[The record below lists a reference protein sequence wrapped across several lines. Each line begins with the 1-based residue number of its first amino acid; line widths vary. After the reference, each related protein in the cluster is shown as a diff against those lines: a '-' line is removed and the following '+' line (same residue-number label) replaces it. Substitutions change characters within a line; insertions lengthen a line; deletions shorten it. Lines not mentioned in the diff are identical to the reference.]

1 MMSFENSVPVK
12 VIFGFGK
19 LDTIG
24 GHTKSCGKKALIVTT
39 GSFFKENG
47 LVDRIIGY
55 LHAEGVDSEYYYAVS
70 PNPHL
75 EEAQAGADFARKT
88 GCDVVIGLGGGSAI
102 DAAKCIAVAVA
113 QGNDIWS
120 YWMGE
125 KTIFAA
131 LPIIAVSTTSGTGS
145 HITPYSVLT
154 NPVTNEKPGA
164 GSPFLFAKVAIV
176 DPELMMTLPPKI
188 TAATGFDVLAHA
200 IEAYTSIYAT
210 PFTELYCQKAISIVG
225 KYLRKAMAD
234 GSDREAREMM
244 ALADTFSGYSIAIAN
259 ITMCHAMGHSVGGVC
274 NTVHGE
280 CLAAMTPSTMRHSMN
295 SNPEKYKNIGA
306 WLMGYETIPADWTP
320 GKTVDAVEKLITDIG
335 MNVPLS
341 QQGVKRTD
349 FDRIIAGTIG
359 YMGGGCN
366 NDPAAPI
373 SAEDVRK
380 VLEGSF

>member
-1 MMSFENSVPVK
+1 MNFENSVPVK

-19 LDTIG
+19 LETIG
-24 GHTKSCGKKALIVTT
+24 VHTKACGKKALIVTT
-39 GSFFKENG
+39 GPFFKENG

-55 LHAEGVDSEYYYAVS
+55 LKAEGVDSEYYYAIS

-75 EEAQAGADFARKT
+75 EEAQAGADFARQT

-125 KTIFAA
+125 KTIYAA

-154 NPVTNEKPGA
+154 NPATNEKPGA
-164 GSPFLFAKVAIV
+164 GSPLLFAKVAIV

-210 PFTELYCQKAISIVG
+210 PFTELYCQKAISI
-225 KYLRKAMAD
+225 
-234 GSDREAREMM
+234 
-244 ALADTFSGYSIAIAN
+244 
-259 ITMCHAMGHSVGGVC
+259 
-274 NTVHGE
+274 
-280 CLAAMTPSTMRHSMN
+280 
-295 SNPEKYKNIGA
+295 
-306 WLMGYETIPADWTP
+306 
-320 GKTVDAVEKLITDIG
+320 
-335 MNVPLS
+335 
-341 QQGVKRTD
+341 
-349 FDRIIAGTIG
+349 
-359 YMGGGCN
+359 
-366 NDPAAPI
+366 
-373 SAEDVRK
+373 
-380 VLEGSF
+380 

>member
-1 MMSFENSVPVK
+1 MMNFENSVPVK
-12 VIFGFGK
+12 VVFGFGK
-19 LDTIG
+19 LKTIG
-24 GHTKSCGKKALIVTT
+24 EHTKAYGKKALIVTT

-55 LHAEGVDSEYYYAVS
+55 LKAECIDSEYYYAIS

-75 EEAQAGADFARKT
+75 EEAQAGADFARQT

-125 KTIFAA
+125 KTIYAA

-154 NPVTNEKPGA
+154 NPATNEKPGA

-176 DPELMMTLPPKI
+176 DPELMMTLPSKI

-234 GSDREAREMM
+234 GSDREARENM
-244 ALADTFSGYSIAIAN
+244 ALADTFSGYSIAIAV
-259 ITMCHAMGHSVGGVC
+259 ITMCHAMAHSVGGVC

-280 CLAAMTPSTMRHSMN
+280 CLAAMTPSAMRHSMS

-306 WLMGYETIPADWTP
+306 WLMGYEFVPADWTP
-320 GKTVDAVEKLITDIG
+320 EKTVESVEKLISDIG
-335 MNVPLS
+335 MNIPLS
-341 QQGVKRTD
+341 QQGVKRSD
-349 FDRIIAGTIG
+349 FDKIIAGTIG

-373 SAEDVRK
+373 TAEDVRK
-380 VLEGSF
+380 VLEGSI